1 MACGVPV
8 VVGETDDQSSGV
20 LSAKYAASNNPIST
34 NHAIDLSTNRIQP
47 ISIPNSQITISA
59 TMIQPIVDARTER
72 GFVDIDA
79 DATRLAPR
87 RRRIMAGR
95 DPRVRLSP

>member
-1 MACGVPV
+1 M
-8 VVGETDDQSSGV
+8 VVGEADNQSSGD
-20 LSAKYAASNNPIST
+20 LSAKYAASSNPIST
-34 NHAIDLSTNRIQP
+34 NHAIDRSTNRIQP

-79 DATRLAPR
+79 DATRLTPR
-87 RRRIMAGR
+87 QRRIVVGR
-95 DPRVRLSP
+95 HPPVRLSP